1 MIREIGL
8 EYCMGILFRIL
19 GPVVN
24 SSRGFSDVLV
34 TTLFKHFNLFDFGD
48 RDRQIGTLSISTL
61 GDTGRHKNFV
71 RSGLNCI
78 RAGWPLHG
86 N

>member
-1 MIREIGL
+1 
-8 EYCMGILFRIL
+8 MGILFRIL
-19 GPVVN
+19 DPVVN

-34 TTLFKHFNLFDFGD
+34 TTLFKHFNLFDAW
-48 RDRQIGTLSISTL
+48 RDSQIGTLSISTL
-61 GDTGRHKNFV
+61 GDTGRHKNHV
-71 RSGLNCI
+71 RSGSNCI